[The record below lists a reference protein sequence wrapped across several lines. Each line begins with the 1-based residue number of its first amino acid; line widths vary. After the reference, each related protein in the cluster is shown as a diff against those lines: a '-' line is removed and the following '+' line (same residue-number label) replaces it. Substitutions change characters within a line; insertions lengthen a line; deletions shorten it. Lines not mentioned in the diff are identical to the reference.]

1 MECNNCQDYKKHE
14 DVNQKLKEERVDIY
28 GNNYEDKTAT

>member
-1 MECNNCQDYKKHE
+1 MERNNSQDYKKHE
-14 DVNQKLKEERVDIY
+14 DVNQKLKEARVDIY

>member
-1 MECNNCQDYKKHE
+1 MECNKKHQ
-14 DVNQKLKEERVDIY
+14 DANQKLKEERVDIY

>member
-1 MECNNCQDYKKHE
+1 MECNKKHQ